1 MIQKQNRPFRVLLVE
16 DNPADVL
23 LTEEAF
29 KGEQLEIEMRAV
41 EDGED
46 ALAFLRREGEYRE
59 APSPHMIL
67 LDLNLPRKDGR
78 EVLQELKE
86 DPLLRHIPVVILS
99 SSQAERD
106 VVESYRLHANSYVSK
121 PVDMGE
127 FSQVMQAIDAFWMKV
142 ARVPAPH

>member
-1 MIQKQNRPFRVLLVE
+1 MTHQKPFRVLLVE

-23 LTEEAF
+23 LTTEAF
-29 KGEQLEIEMRAV
+29 KDGEIDIHLDSV

-46 ALAFLRREGEYRE
+46 AMAFLRREGAYEG

-86 DPLLRHIPVVILS
+86 DPDLRHIPVVILS
-99 SSQAERD
+99 SSRAERD
-106 VVESYRLHANSYVSK
+106 VLESYRLHANSYVSK
-121 PVDMGE
+121 PVDMNE
-127 FSQVMQAIDAFWMKV
+127 FSRVVRAIDAFWLRV
-142 ARVPAPH
+142 ARVPAPF